1 MNYYWIIIFQ
11 WFNNTM
17 YMTKLEEVQEEYIK
31 LLILQIA
38 QLSSMS
44 KIKLEPDVV
53 EVIQD
58 YQNKITY
65 LKLMYSQ
72 I

>member
-1 MNYYWIIIFQ
+1 
-11 WFNNTM
+11 M

-65 LKLMYSQ
+65 LNKK
-72 I
+72 